1 MATIVKF
8 GVFELDTE
16 GERLLKN
23 GRKVRMQPQ
32 PFKLL
37 SLLATE
43 PGRIVTREEIRSA
56 LWKDDT
62 FVDFDQGVNFAIRQ
76 VRDALGDD
84 ADTPLFI
91 ETVPKRGYRFLA
103 PVDGLGPPAT
113 PEARATDLRLHKA
126 LWANIVEMRL
136 AEEHRKKQRR
146 TLMVALAITA
156 AVIVLAAAVWLIRSR

>member
-1 MATIVKF
+1 MGTIVRF
-8 GVFELDTE
+8 GVFELDTD

-23 GRKVRMQPQ
+23 GRKVRLQPQ

-43 PGRIVTREEIRSA
+43 PGRLVTRDEIRSA
-56 LWKDDT
+56 LWEDDT

-91 ETVPKRGYRFLA
+91 ETVPKRGYRFMA
-103 PVDGLGPPAT
+103 PVEGLGPPAT
-113 PEARATDLRLHKA
+113 PEQRATDLRLHKA

-136 AEEHRKKQRR
+136 AEEHRRKQRR
-146 TLMVALAITA
+146 TMLIALAITGAVIVVA
-156 AVIVLAAAVWLIRSR
+156 AVILLIRGR